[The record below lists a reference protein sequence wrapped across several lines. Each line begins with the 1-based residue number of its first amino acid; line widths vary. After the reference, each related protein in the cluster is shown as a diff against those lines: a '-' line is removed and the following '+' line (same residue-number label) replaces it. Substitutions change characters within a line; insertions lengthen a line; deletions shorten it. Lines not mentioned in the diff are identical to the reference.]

1 MNIFFRSK
9 IILIPLTFVILL
21 TTLYFGFQ
29 LRGFRLE
36 NHVSYLLD
44 EPGIHFK
51 RFGIAYA
58 KIGNPVKFS
67 SLKEFTIE
75 IALKP
80 EKSRTYGFNI
90 IMAVHDGKDADQL
103 IVGQWQSHVIIMNG
117 DDYSNKRKLKR
128 ISAEIFKKP
137 YKKMMLTVTTGEKGT
152 DLFVNGELIKSRS
165 DLALKIPTN
174 EEPLLTMGNS
184 VYGNNSWN
192 GNIYGFALYD
202 HRLQNEK
209 IESHYK
215 IWKDTSKYDT
225 ISEENPLLLF
235 DFNETNKIEST
246 TYDKDSF
253 ALNIPVYFPVLKKT
267 VLQAPWKGVGLN
279 ESSIKDIT
287 INLIGFIPLGFILYA
302 LFSNLFKMPQNK
314 IILFAVLACFLV
326 SLFIEIAQAWI
337 PSRSSQSLD
346 LILNTA
352 GGWMGAAVAMRLSRR
367 SVKIDQV
374 GNY

>member
-1 MNIFFRSK
+1 
-9 IILIPLTFVILL
+9 
-21 TTLYFGFQ
+21 
-29 LRGFRLE
+29 
-36 NHVSYLLD
+36 
-44 EPGIHFK
+44 
-51 RFGIAYA
+51 
-58 KIGNPVKFS
+58 
-67 SLKEFTIE
+67 
-75 IALKP
+75 
-80 EKSRTYGFNI
+80 
-90 IMAVHDGKDADQL
+90 
-103 IVGQWQSHVIIMNG
+103 
-117 DDYSNKRKLKR
+117 
-128 ISAEIFKKP
+128 
-137 YKKMMLTVTTGEKGT
+137 
-152 DLFVNGELIKSRS
+152 
-165 DLALKIPTN
+165 
-174 EEPLLTMGNS
+174 MGNS